1 LGDTHIDI
9 FLQEYMKK
17 ITITSYFTKN
27 LLAWHKNDNVRAMP
41 WKEERNPYRIWL
53 SEIILQQT
61 RVAQGLDYYNKF
73 IIRYPTVEKLA
84 NAEENAVFKLWEGL
98 GYYSRCKNLIASARF
113 IAFELGGKFPNTYEA
128 ILKLKGVGPYTASA
142 IASFA
147 YNLPNAVVDGNVL
160 RVLARY
166 FGINKQIDSIEG
178 KKYFTELAQ
187 SLLDK
192 GSPALYNQ
200 AIMDFGATICKPK
213 IPLCNTCIFKKT
225 CIAFKKKIVQNLPVK
240 GKKLEKKKRYFY
252 YIIAS
257 CENKIY
263 VRKRTEKDIWQN
275 LWEFILIEQAQK
287 IELDDFLASTP
298 YFDVVGKKSIL
309 KHSSIF
315 YKQQLTHQTIEGVF
329 IHLELKSSLKNH
341 LYSAIDKNKLKNLAF
356 PRFITNYFEKSE
368 KW

>member
-1 LGDTHIDI
+1 
-9 FLQEYMKK
+9 MKK
-17 ITITSYFTKN
+17 LTITSYFTKN
-27 LLAWHKNDNVRAMP
+27 LLLWHKNDNTRTMP

-73 IIRYPTVEKLA
+73 IIKYPTVEKLA
-84 NAEENAVFKLWEGL
+84 NAEENSVFKLWEGL

-113 IAFELGGKFPNTYEA
+113 IAFELGGKFPTTYES
-128 ILKLKGVGPYTASA
+128 ILQLKGVGPYTASA

-147 YNLPNAVVDGNVL
+147 YNLPHAVVDGNVL

-166 FGINKQIDSIEG
+166 FGIDKPIDSTEG

-192 GSPALYNQ
+192 ASPALYNQ
-200 AIMDFGATICKPK
+200 SIMDFGATICKPQ
-213 IPLCNTCIFKKT
+213 IPLCSTCILNPN
-225 CIAFKKKIVQNLPVK
+225 CVAFKKKAVENLPVK

-257 CENKIY
+257 FDNKIY

-275 LWEFILIEQAQK
+275 LWEFIPIEQAQK
-287 IELDDFLASTP
+287 VELEDFLISPAFFS
-298 YFDVVGKKSIL
+298 VVGKKSTL
-309 KHSSIF
+309 KQASIF

-329 IHLELKSSLKNH
+329 LHVALKSPLKNDSYTAVSKNELKKM
-341 LYSAIDKNKLKNLAF
+341 AF
-356 PRFITNYFEKSE
+356 PRFITNYFEVQKGL
-368 KW
+368 